1 VLLSK
6 NRKIQSI
13 KLMKNSIHLKN
24 FPDVSFLKDEKDLV
38 AAMDM
43 VRDVCSSALFIRDQ
57 RNLRV
62 RLPLNKLTI
71 IGKKAAAML
80 EYKDI
85 IADEVNVKNVEIL
98 EEIGNLA
105 EIKLQV
111 NLKKV
116 GAKLGS
122 KLKEINLAIKEN
134 NWQKIA
140 DNKVEIA
147 GEILVDD
154 EFEIKLITKNS
165 NNIVALPSNDCLVEL
180 DIVVTE
186 ELEEEGLARDLVRV
200 IQQNRK
206 DANLDI
212 SNHIKIVING
222 DEKIS
227 EVVKKYQNYIAE
239 QTLSDEVLIG
249 ENADYEHS
257 FVNKIDDVEVII
269 KIKVV

>member
-1 VLLSK
+1 
-6 NRKIQSI
+6 
-13 KLMKNSIHLKN
+13 MKNSIHLQN
-24 FPDVSFLKDEKDLV
+24 FPDVSFLNDEKELV
-38 AAMDM
+38 ANMDM
-43 VRDVCSSALFIRDQ
+43 VREVCSCALFIRDQ

-62 RLPLNKLTI
+62 RLPLNKLII

-80 EYKDI
+80 QYKDI
-85 IADEVNVKNVEIL
+85 IADEVNVKNIEIL
-98 EEIGNLA
+98 EEIGDLA
-105 EIKLQV
+105 EVKLQV

-122 KLKEINLAIKEN
+122 KLKEINAAIREN

-140 DNKVEIA
+140 DNKIQIA
-147 GEILVDD
+147 DVILVDD

-165 NNIVALPSNDCLVEL
+165 NNTATLPSNDCLVEL
-180 DIVVTE
+180 DINVTK

-212 SNHIKIVING
+212 CNHIKISING

-227 EVVKKYQNYIAE
+227 QLVKNYQNYIAE
-239 QTLSDEVLIG
+239 QTLSDEVLFG
-249 ENADYEHS
+249 SNADYEHS
-257 FVNKIDDVEVII
+257 FVSKIDEIELTI
-269 KIKVV
+269 KMNVV